1 MPPIRS
7 HIELARPFIIASLI
21 IASLIGFLACPT
33 TGAAQGFPFSQRG
46 SVGQTVAF
54 TDIVVEYGR
63 PVARGRVLFGDSGV
77 VKWDRIWHP
86 GADSAT
92 RITFSYDVLLEGK
105 PVSAGTYSL
114 WLVPREREPWTFVL
128 SRASHV
134 FHSPYPGESHDAFRV
149 NVAAERGAHM
159 ETLAIY
165 FPLVLRDE
173 AILRVHWG
181 ETVLPVRLKAPYR
194 PELPP
199 TF

>member
-1 MPPIRS
+1 MLPTRS
-7 HIELARPFIIASLI
+7 QIAVARPLI
-21 IASLIGFLACPT
+21 IASLIGFLAWPA
-33 TGAAQGFPFSQRG
+33 TGAAQGFPFSQHR

-54 TDIVVEYGR
+54 TDILVEYGR
-63 PVARGRVLFGDSGV
+63 PVGRGRLLFGDSGV
-77 VKWDRIWHP
+77 VKWDRIWHL

-92 RITFSYDVLLEGK
+92 RITFSHDVLLEGK

-114 WLVPREREPWTFVL
+114 WLVPREREPWTFIL

-149 NVAAERGAHM
+149 NVAAERGAHT

-181 ETVLPVRLKAPYR
+181 ETVLPVRVKAPYR
-194 PELPP
+194 PGLPP
-199 TF
+199 SS

>member
-1 MPPIRS
+1 MLPTRSQITFAPP
-7 HIELARPFIIASLI
+7 LI
-21 IASLIGFLACPT
+21 IALLIGFLACST
-33 TGAAQGFPFSQRG
+33 TGAAQGFPFSQHG

-63 PVARGRVLFGDSGV
+63 PVGRGRRLFGDSGV
-77 VKWDRIWHP
+77 VKWDRVWHP

-92 RITFSYDVLLEGK
+92 RITFSHDVLLEGK

-181 ETVLPVRLKAPYR
+181 ETVLPVRIKAPYR
-194 PELPP
+194 PKLPP
-199 TF
+199 SS